1 MSYGVWTMK
10 SPTRGIRAAFHRH
23 RVVNS
28 VSRRDSERASHLAA
42 DFQAEGF
49 GRSLVY
55 FMLAAPLGCI
65 FATLIVFSKTACTQ
79 FPLLAKISIIGRY
92 AFFWALLGGLILSG
106 YTLLWLTRMSS
117 L

>member
-1 MSYGVWTMK
+1 MDDARVQRGGSGQHFIGIVLSIAFLDVTG
-10 SPTRGIRAAFHRH
+10 TRLSI
-23 RVVNS
+23 
-28 VSRRDSERASHLAA
+28 LAA

-106 YTLLWLTRMSS
+106 YTLLWLTRMLS